1 MPVVM
6 TSHIKALDDVVQLSI
21 TAVGTIKCSAPGFM
35 ALIPRPTLLL
45 LLLLLLLLQ
54 FTMRE
59 VQGGII
65 GSGLIVMLI
74 GVTGIIKPVL
84 RAISPITVAA
94 NIGVLV
100 SARFEKLT
108 MCVHSDDSA

>member
-1 MPVVM
+1 MCLLSAAAADARLQM
-6 TSHIKALDDVVQLSI
+6 LILTDV
-21 TAVGTIKCSAPGFM
+21 
-35 ALIPRPTLLL
+35 LL

-74 GVTGIIKPVL
+74 GATGIIKPIL
-84 RAISPITVAA
+84 KAISPITVAA

-100 SARFEKLT
+100 RGRRGVLVQGVLPHVVFP
-108 MCVHSDDSA
+108 

>member
-1 MPVVM
+1 VY
-6 TSHIKALDDVVQLSI
+6 
-21 TAVGTIKCSAPGFM
+21 
-35 ALIPRPTLLL
+35 
-45 LLLLLLLLQ
+45 LLLLLLLQ

-65 GSGLIVMLI
+65 GSGLIVMAI
-74 GVTGIIKPVL
+74 GLTGIIRPVL

-100 SARFEKLT
+100 RVLAAAGHMQT
-108 MCVHSDDSA
+108 MYFVCVVVCVCAISPITVAANIGVLVRTALSPAWHVVWC

>member
-1 MPVVM
+1 
-6 TSHIKALDDVVQLSI
+6 
-21 TAVGTIKCSAPGFM
+21 
-35 ALIPRPTLLL
+35 
-45 LLLLLLLLQ
+45 
-54 FTMRE
+54 MRE

-74 GVTGIIKPVL
+74 GLTGIIKPVL

-100 SARFEKLT
+100 SECLLVHPDVLT
-108 MCVHSDDSA
+108 HVTANVKTTS